1 MPRKAK
7 APDAE
12 AAPPARGRRNERAL
26 RSRLRTLGVDTV
38 KDPRAA
44 LLVTLAERMDSG
56 EFAAHDAQQYRLALD
71 SLERS
76 STTTVGSK
84 VDEVQR
90 RRQQREQEAARAR
103 ATEGESDTAP

>member
-7 APDAE
+7 DPDVETLA
-12 AAPPARGRRNERAL
+12 ARGRRNERAL
-26 RSRLRTLGVDTV
+26 RSRLRELAVDAA

-44 LLVTLAERMDSG
+44 LLITLAERMDSG
-56 EFAAHDAQQYRLALD
+56 KYAAHDAQQYRLALD

-90 RRQQREQEAARAR
+90 RRQQREQEAARAAR